1 MKNVWSWIGA
11 LCLAA
16 LIGVSSVALPASAQ
30 EAEEASA
37 GETQTAQIDL
47 NHASETELTA
57 LPGVGPSRARA
68 IVAYRERRPFR
79 RVEEVMRVRGIGR
92 ATFRQMRAMLTV
104 SPPAE

>member
-1 MKNVWSWIGA
+1 MNKAWNWIRA
-11 LCLAA
+11 LGLAA
-16 LIGVSSVALPASAQ
+16 VMGVTSVALPIFAQ
-30 EAEEASA
+30 DTET
-37 GETQTAQIDL
+37 ETQPAVQQIDL
-47 NHASETELTA
+47 NRASETELQA

-68 IVAYRERRPFR
+68 IIAYRERRPFR

>member
-1 MKNVWSWIGA
+1 MKNVWSWIRS

-30 EAEEASA
+30 DTASDA
-37 GETQTAQIDL
+37 QTVQIDL

-92 ATFRQMRAMLTV
+92 ATFRQMREMLTV
-104 SPPAE
+104 TPPAE